1 MPGSTG
7 VGERL
12 FDETAN
18 CDPDTRHRGPTRGLP
33 GMSAK
38 DRILLANSKV
48 SKWVCP
54 TCLLGRQKR
63 LGTCRK
69 KEYF

>member
-1 MPGSTG
+1 MRRQTATLTRATG
-7 VGERL
+7 PHE
-12 FDETAN
+12 
-18 CDPDTRHRGPTRGLP
+18 RGLP